1 MKILL
6 VTVIYKNNVKQIYNK
21 YPQLSKLSYSEQ
33 KKIVDKEISIWASG
47 WENALTKKKYEV
59 FTIPVNVAHMQRKWA
74 QENKTKYIDLHD
86 IAYKQA
92 KAFNPDII
100 WYDYFDIPLLN
111 RLKSDI
117 RSIKL
122 IMGWTGSAIVD
133 YNILKKTDLV
143 LSCAPETVEK
153 LNNAGIKTVHL
164 NHAFNDEI
172 LSRLENSSQKKE
184 FSFIFIGQIFRGNEF
199 HNKRAQLLKALLKST
214 ELQIYSPIYDYG
226 IESALKSFT
235 KKLVY
240 TTLSPFEHIGW
251 LEKHLDENKF
261 FKELQKSKGTTLIP
275 YEKEIRKKVLP
286 PVYGTNMYSTIS
298 RAKVV
303 LNIHADSSHRYASN
317 MRLFETTGIG
327 TCLLTDWKEN
337 LRYLFDD
344 GNELISYRS
353 TEECIEKVEWLLKNE
368 SEYIRIGKQAQIRTL
383 KEHTYT
389 QRVEELLMIINKNL
403 K

>member
-6 VTVIYKNNVKQIYNK
+6 VTVVYKNNVKQIYNK

-47 WENALTKKKYEV
+47 WENALAKNNYEV
-59 FTIPVNVAHMQRKWA
+59 FSIPINVAPMQKKWA
-74 QENKTKYIDLHD
+74 EENGTMLNNLHD
-86 IAYKQA
+86 IAFEQA
-92 KAFNPDII
+92 KAFSPEII
-100 WYDYFDIPLLN
+100 WYDYYDLRLFD
-111 RLKSDI
+111 RI
-117 RSIKL
+117 RSEIKSIRL
-122 IMGWTGSAIVD
+122 ALGWTGSAVVD
-133 YNILKKTDLV
+133 FNILNKTDIV
-143 LSCAPETVEK
+143 LSCAPETVENLK
-153 LNNAGIKTVHL
+153 KTGIKSEHL
-164 NHAFNDEI
+164 NHAFNTEI
-172 LSRLENSSQKKE
+172 LKGLDTESIKKDMG
-184 FSFIFIGQIFRGNEF
+184 FIFIGQIFKGNEF
-199 HNKRAQLLKALLKST
+199 HNKRELLLKELLKNT
-214 ELQIYSPIYDYG
+214 ELKIYSPLYHHNIYSIG
-226 IESALKSFT
+226 KSIAKKFGYAMLYPFEKIPFV
-235 KKLVY
+235 KKL
-240 TTLSPFEHIGW
+240 LIG
-251 LEKHLDENKF
+251 NVIF
-261 FKELQKSKGTTLIP
+261 QELKRSKDTSLKP
-275 YEKEIRKKVLP
+275 YEREIKKKVLP

-303 LNIHADSSHRYASN
+303 LNIHADSSYRYASN

-353 TEECIEKVEWLLKNE
+353 PEECIEKVEWLLKNE